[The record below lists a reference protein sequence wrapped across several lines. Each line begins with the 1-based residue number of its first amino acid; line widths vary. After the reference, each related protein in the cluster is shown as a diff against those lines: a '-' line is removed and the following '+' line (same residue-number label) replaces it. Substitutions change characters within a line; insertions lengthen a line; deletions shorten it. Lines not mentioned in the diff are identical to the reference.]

1 MPNKS
6 VISSTCQRNTNRPG
20 HTVITIS
27 VESQGTSRDT
37 SRDKIVSMTSNS
49 YYIVVARPAEQD
61 LQWASRTRTVPI
73 MIKMRALISVH
84 QYGSSLICVI
94 AGPLSIAAILRIF
107 LVEPC
112 RRFLRSLF
120 RCAVIS
126 KSGWYILIAIAV
138 GTISPRRQES
148 HPAHFHPPLNTSGII
163 IHR

>member
-1 MPNKS
+1 MSIKNENS
-6 VISSTCQRNTNRPG
+6 AHHDQDESSNLG
-20 HTVITIS
+20 
-27 VESQGTSRDT
+27 
-37 SRDKIVSMTSNS
+37 
-49 YYIVVARPAEQD
+49 A
-61 LQWASRTRTVPI
+61 
-73 MIKMRALISVH
+73 

-112 RRFLRSLF
+112 RRFLRSPFPL
-120 RCAVIS
+120 CCDQQEWVV
-126 KSGWYILIAIAV
+126 YILIAIAV

>member
-1 MPNKS
+1 MVQAAPREGGCCCGPIWEMTAS
-6 VISSTCQRNTNRPG
+6 Y

-49 YYIVVARPAEQD
+49 YYIVVALPAEQD

-112 RRFLRSLF
+112 RRFLRSPFPL
-120 RCAVIS
+120 CCDQQEWVV
-126 KSGWYILIAIAV
+126 YINCNSR
-138 GTISPRRQES
+138 GNDQPSTSRE
-148 HPAHFHPPLNTSGII
+148 PPSTFSSAA
-163 IHR
+163 